1 MKIVITESQLKYVL
15 EQEQND
21 LCLQDE
27 LMDVNDFLGGI
38 VNLGPEDVGGELE
51 NEDLLSQVA
60 DPKYKNILSKILQN
74 ISVMNPEQLRDTFK
88 KIMSMRSLKEQQT
101 PYLERTTDIAGVQVP
116 TAGIHAVL
124 GLVAIAVVTK
134 LIKALGNMSGGGGNR
149 RRRLSSRAVGCQGGA
164 ARARL
169 QRMRRRRESWRRF
182 LKKVGLR

>member
-1 MKIVITESQLKYVL
+1 MKIVITESQLRYVL
-15 EQEQND
+15 EQDQND

-27 LMDVNDFLGGI
+27 LMDVNNFLGGI
-38 VNLGPEDVGGELE
+38 VNLAPEDIGGELE

-74 ISVMNPEQLRDTFK
+74 ISVMKPEQLRDTFK

-116 TAGIHAVL
+116 TAGIHALL

-134 LIKALGNMSGGGGNR
+134 LIKALGNVSGGSGN
-149 RRRLSSRAVGCQGGA
+149 SRAVGCQGGA

>member
-1 MKIVITESQLKYVL
+1 MKIVITESQLRYVL

-38 VNLGPEDVGGELE
+38 VNLAPEDIGGELE

-149 RRRLSSRAVGCQGGA
+149 RLSSRAVGCQGGA